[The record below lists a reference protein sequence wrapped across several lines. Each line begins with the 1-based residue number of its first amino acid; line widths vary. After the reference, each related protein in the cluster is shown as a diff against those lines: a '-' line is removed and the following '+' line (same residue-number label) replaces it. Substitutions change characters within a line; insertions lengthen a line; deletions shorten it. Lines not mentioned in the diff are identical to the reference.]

1 MDKNVKVSRIK
12 NYSDLNKYFLIIQ
25 GIAHLFAT
33 AKMINLKTSIHAYL
47 RPPPL
52 KKYRTRNFF
61 YFVYEHVC
69 TAHT

>member
-1 MDKNVKVSRIK
+1 MLVEVSRIK
-12 NYSDLNKYFLIIQ
+12 NYSDLNVYLSTIQ
-25 GIAHLFAT
+25 DIAHLFAT
-33 AKMINLKTSIHAYL
+33 AKMINLKASVRAYL